1 MMPAGRSRR
10 FVLVDPCLRGPGS
23 HPFHYAALVLAAAAR
38 QGCDCL
44 LVAHRD
50 CRTAPAGCR
59 MLPAFTHTAYSKYTL
74 AGGLDR
80 LAASGR
86 PPLLPEWPWT
96 IRHAA
101 RRRAERVTAFAREI
115 APALADLAA
124 GDVVLVATA
133 SELEAEGLA
142 RAIAALRPPSGVGWH
157 VQYHLPILAGFAGD
171 FARQEGRLAAAR
183 AALGAAAAA
192 AAPHVVHHHATT
204 EELAAQYGR
213 LVPEPVGTLPYPVD
227 VPPRRDRHAAAPLR
241 VACLGD
247 ARPEKHSARI
257 AALVAAVADDPQ
269 LAGRLRFAVQT
280 NPGYPASSRR
290 PEHFA
295 VTRSLAALA
304 RAAAAGAPVDLLG
317 GPLDAAAYATALAAA
332 DVVLM
337 PYDQGRYRSRC
348 SGVVLEALAAGAVP
362 ILTGGGWMARQLAAP
377 LAAHAAA
384 IVARAR
390 TLATRRIDRPR
401 IGRRPLVMECPSLP
415 QADGGGGTRALL
427 VELAWD
433 EAGLDLAPVRVA
445 VAGGGSRPAT
455 VLAAGG
461 PTTAIFPVAA
471 DAADGLRVECT
482 ATCGAATAEP
492 ATLTL
497 RELSLEGP
505 VPTAAVGLVIDSP
518 DDVPAALR
526 EIVRHAG
533 HYLATAAAHAD
544 TARGTAAA
552 DAVVRRLLE

>member
-1 MMPAGRSRR
+1 MPAGRPRR

-23 HPFHYAALVLAAAAR
+23 HPFHYAALVLAAATR

-44 LVAHRD
+44 LVAHHD
-50 CRTAPAGCR
+50 CRTPPAGCR
-59 MLPAFTHTAYSKYTL
+59 MLPVFTHTAYSKYTL

-80 LAASGR
+80 LDARGR

-101 RRRAERVTAFAREI
+101 RRRAERVAAFAREI

-142 RAIAALRPPSGVGWH
+142 RAVAALRPPRGVGWH

-171 FARQEGRLAAAR
+171 FARQEGRLTAAR
-183 AALGAAAAA
+183 AALRAAAAA
-192 AAPHVVHHHATT
+192 AAPHEVHHHATT
-204 EELAAQYGR
+204 EELAAHYAR
-213 LVPEPVGTLPYPVD
+213 LVPGPVGTLPYPVD
-227 VPPRRDRHAAAPLR
+227 VPPRRGRDAAGPLR

-257 AALVAAVADDPQ
+257 AALVAAAADDPQ

-290 PEHFA
+290 PEHVA

-317 GPLDAAAYATALAAA
+317 GPLDAAAYDAALAAA
-332 DVVLM
+332 DVVLL
-337 PYDQGRYRSRC
+337 PYDQGRYRNRC

-362 ILTGGGWMARQLAAP
+362 ILSGGGWMARQLAAP

-384 IVARAR
+384 IVARSR
-390 TLATRRIDRPR
+390 TLAMRRIDRPR
-401 IGRRPLVMECPSLP
+401 IGRRPLVVECPARSA
-415 QADGGGGTRALL
+415 ADGGGPRALL
-427 VELAWD
+427 VELAWA

-445 VAGGGSRPAT
+445 VTGGGSRPAT

-471 DAADGLRVECT
+471 AAADGLRVECT

-497 RELSLEGP
+497 RELVLEGP
-505 VPTAAVGLVIDSP
+505 VPAAAVGLVIDSP

-526 EIVRHAG
+526 ELVLHAG

-544 TARGTAAA
+544 AVCGTAAA
-552 DAVVRRLLE
+552 DAVVRRLLA